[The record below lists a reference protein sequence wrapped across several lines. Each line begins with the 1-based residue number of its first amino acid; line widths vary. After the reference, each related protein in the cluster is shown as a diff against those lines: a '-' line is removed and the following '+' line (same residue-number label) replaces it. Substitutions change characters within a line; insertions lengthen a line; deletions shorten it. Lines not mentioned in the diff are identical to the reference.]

1 MVDSVLMEDNC
12 RPLKISKLQEA
23 CEGSKSSSKQLKL
36 GKVEDDE
43 YLRQYLLFHYE
54 FHKSE
59 GFTVDWG
66 QYDYMFHIRSLEIS
80 PPISDTRTNAEVIH
94 DVTLFAIEKHNE
106 AHGTKLVFVEHVSA
120 NFKFANG
127 LLCWLTFWATDMASS
142 TPESKIYQV
151 KVWRRGK
158 EFKIPIFRIKPK
170 DEEMDSVEV
179 EPPTP
184 MPYGDY
190 DKPPVVFVRAGPED
204 SVPFV
209 FDRSGALLDDYRS
222 GL

>member
-1 MVDSVLMEDNC
+1 MVDSGLMEVNR
-12 RPLKISKLQEA
+12 RPLKIPKLNKG

-36 GKVEDDE
+36 GEVEDDE
-43 YLRQYLLFHYE
+43 YLRQFLLFHYE

-59 GFTVDWG
+59 GFTVDWE
-66 QYDYMFHIRSLEIS
+66 QYDYAFHIRSLDTS
-80 PPISDTRTNAEVIH
+80 PPISQIRTNAEVIN

-106 AHGTKLVFVEHVSA
+106 AHGTKIVFVEHVSA
-120 NFKFANG
+120 NFNFASG

-142 TPESKIYQV
+142 APESKIYQV

-158 EFKIPIFRIKPK
+158 QFDIPIFRLKPK

-184 MPYGDY
+184 MHYDDY

-204 SVPFV
+204 GVPFV
-209 FDRSGALLDDYRS
+209 FDRTGALLDVDRS